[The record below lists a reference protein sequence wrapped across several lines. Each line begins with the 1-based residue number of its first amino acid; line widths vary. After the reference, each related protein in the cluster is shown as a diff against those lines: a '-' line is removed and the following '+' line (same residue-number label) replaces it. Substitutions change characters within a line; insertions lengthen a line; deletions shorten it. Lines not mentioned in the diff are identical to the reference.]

1 MAVTYVAAAR
11 AAATTV
17 TIPAHVAGD
26 VLLMLAVQTST
37 TVPSGWTS
45 LASTSTGYGSLIA
58 YRVATGPGTTSG
70 TWSSAGELIVS
81 VWRGAKAPAGGGA
94 SASAS
99 ASATAN
105 LPGLSFTGGDAT
117 VVHAATNAGKQFT
130 SSPAGTDLTA
140 GGGANAW
147 AVWSTAGPVASP
159 RAATTATLSA
169 SAAWVAATVALQAS
183 SQDSTVTSTRGTTG
197 TGSSTLTMSVTVTS
211 TRATTGTGSSVLA
224 ITDGETHN
232 VTSTR
237 ASSGAGVSTLTMWVS
252 VTSTRAGTAGG
263 SSTVTATSLPTPY
276 APPHRTLDEVL
287 AGSHLL
293 RARVDILSGPA
304 AGASLPVTGGA
315 FTEDALS
322 DVTLAGHLEVA
333 GLPEWDP
340 RQANAAF
347 ALHAGTEVALWLGV
361 VDDAGIE
368 HWWPRGVV
376 APTGHQVT
384 EGRDGL
390 TITVDVADR
399 SHAAKRAG
407 IDRRHVIPRDQSIV
421 SGVTAAL
428 TYIAPHLPVS
438 IPDTGLSAGADIILA
453 EPGQDVWAEARTLL
467 ASIALDLHVD
477 ASGTAVAPLVTS
489 PLSSDA
495 APSTWTGFATS
506 VDDGALCNV
515 VVVPWEEARPD
526 GAPAEWVPA
535 TGQGVAIDATS
546 PTGVQSPLGRI
557 VRVPQGGRVA
567 VHSQMHADLAATAEL
582 ANALDLSAQASGEVV
597 PDPRRHVRDVVEYGG
612 TRYRITRLDWDLSGS
627 SMRVQ
632 LGAMR
637 DLASI
642 FADLTAPPVERRTT
656 EFVTG
661 LNPLRVR
668 RGVGESEVIVEW
680 TDALAGVAVGDAIT
694 VLHQGMGRRVGV
706 ALLTGKALTEKY
718 AGDQVATVNGRPLD
732 VGGSL
737 TLTASDVGA
746 PSSSH
751 THDLGLDPDPIFA
764 VPAQLGAAGRYY
776 SVPAAGVYSADAS
789 DEDRVRINRLCSIMQ
804 DVLDK
809 LAGVTST
816 GPVS

>member
-1 MAVTYVAAAR
+1 MAVTYVAAAS
-11 AAATTV
+11 ASATTV

-26 VLLMLAVQTST
+26 VLLMLVDGTGSA
-37 TVPSGWTS
+37 PAGWTV
-45 LASTSTGYGSLIA
+45 LASTSTGAGARLA
-58 YRVATGPGTTSG
+58 YRVASAPGTTSG
-70 TWSSAGELIVS
+70 TWSTANVLTVA
-81 VWRGAKAPAGGGA
+81 VYRGAAAPTVAAANAPATG
-94 SASAS
+94 
-99 ASATAN
+99 SATAT
-105 LPGLSFTGGDAT
+105 LP
-117 VVHAATNAGKQFT
+117 
-130 SSPAGTDLTA
+130 
-140 GGGANAW
+140 
-147 AVWSTAGPVASP
+147 AVTLSTAGTVVGIVKTGGVSVTGTPSGMTSRYSSDASVWD
-159 RAATTATLSA
+159 AAASSGTWTARTVSLSGSDYWIAA
-169 SAAWVAATVALQAS
+169 SVVLTDS

-211 TRATTGTGSSVLA
+211 TRGTTGTGSSVLA
-224 ITDGETHN
+224 IVDGETHN

-237 ASSGAGVSTLTMWVS
+237 AGSGAGVSTLTMAVT

-263 SSTVTATSLPTPY
+263 SSTVTATSLPAPY
-276 APPHRTLDEVL
+276 VPPHRTLDDVL

-315 FTEDALS
+315 FTEDALG
-322 DVTLAGHLEVA
+322 DVMLAGHLEVA

-361 VDDAGIE
+361 VDDAGVE

-477 ASGTAVAPLVTS
+477 ATGTAVAPLVTS
-489 PLSSDA
+489 PLSSDTS
-495 APSTWTGFATS
+495 PSTWTGFATS

-567 VHSQMHADLAATAEL
+567 IHSQMHADLAATAEL

-706 ALLTGKALTEKY
+706 ALLTGKSLTERHS
-718 AGDQVATVNGRPLD
+718 GDQVATVNGKPLD

-751 THDLGLDPDPIFA
+751 THDLDLDPDPIFA

-804 DVLDK
+804 DVIDK
-809 LAGVTST
+809 LTGVTST